1 MSMLGAMGVELNLMK
16 ADVELLEEIKAL
28 LHVYKSCIDAN
39 LLKGNFYRLWDP
51 FDIHSTQVF
60 GAEAT
65 AWMLVACDRSRAI
78 VMVCMLHL
86 KEVGKIIPR
95 LQLKG
100 LSEDTLYDIIDL
112 APSSYV
118 RNPQTLQVVCNPVP
132 VSKFS
137 GMQLRG
143 VTLMKAGL
151 PLQFLFDG
159 DCSLFEIRSSELG
172 ARPGPA
178 GSFDFT
184 TLRSAV

>member
-1 MSMLGAMGVELNLMK
+1 
-16 ADVELLEEIKAL
+16 ADVELLAEIRAL
-28 LHVYKSCIDAN
+28 IHVYKTTLDFG
-39 LLKGNFYRLWDP
+39 LLRGQFYRLWDP
-51 FDIHSTQVF
+51 FDSHSTQVY
-60 GAEAT
+60 GAEVT
-65 AWMLVACDRSRAI
+65 AWMQVSEDRSRAV
-78 VMVCMLHL
+78 VMACLLHL

-178 GSFDFT
+178 GSVDFSSLT
-184 TLRSAV
+184 GARSQAALLQHY